1 MPVIQKTYKNGAE
14 LTKIIIYKS
23 KFINSVRFMASSLS
37 NLIDSLN
44 TNCECY
50 LENANVKDGSLII

>member
-23 KFINSVRFMASSLS
+23 KFINSVRFMVSSLS

-50 LENANVKDGSLII
+50 LENANVKYGSLII